1 MRAVS
6 HTSVPTP
13 GASCRTRPTAADRGS
28 ATCSW
33 SFPPPGS
40 RPVRFH
46 PCGVTSSSR
55 PSRARD
61 SRRRSWTSRS
71 PAPSPARSPGSTIRS
86 CGSSCSTCPGPPPGT
101 WIMAPSAPTRPA
113 RSTSSSICADP
124 RSSARKPRGRQGV
137 GRRCPRRSRSSSS
150 TARSTPTW
158 TAPSSCGSASST
170 WPTSA
175 ARVTRAGG
183 PDAAAAAPPRELP
196 PARRYRARVRSR
208 DHGDHRA
215 ERLRQD
221 VYPRG
226 DRLGAVRRA
235 GGARGQG
242 LDPPARREGSGG
254 RRGGPRVPPRRPRVP
269 REARA
274 FHRGAPP
281 GRPGDREF
289 AQGGHRQAGAH
300 LGNDPRRVLQHLLHG
315 AKGVGRDGGARQDG
329 AGGVP
334 VARARVRAAAR
345 GAGAGA
351 RSPQRGGGGGAGSR
365 GRPPRRRGARRGAAG
380 RGTATDR
387 GPQVGQERGRG
398 AEAGARELHGRLEAV
413 ERAAEEE
420 RTVWVRDRQYAE
432 TKRTEL
438 LKQYEEVKEQRDQ
451 IVKLGPEGT
460 CPTCKRPLGP
470 EYAGV
475 LALLDAQLE
484 VITVD
489 GKYFR
494 QRLEQL
500 AQSPAKLLEAETE
513 RDRVLE
519 ESRRASARAGE
530 LRAQVEE
537 RDRASAE
544 LVGARR
550 RASDLERRLTAR
562 PAGYD
567 PARHDAVRAE
577 LAKLEPVALEAA
589 ALEERARR
597 AERLVQDAE
606 HAEHQLSAGER
617 RVREL
622 TDAVRGEGL
631 SDAEYRQ
638 AKDRYDRA
646 VGALREAELAVVE
659 ARGELNRAEDDLAE
673 TKRRVAERAQRERQ
687 IAALKARQRLHN
699 ELDRAFS
706 DLRGELNARMRPEI
720 AELASGFLADLTD
733 GRYDELE
740 LTEDYTLTIL
750 EGGVPKPVI
759 SGGEEDIASLVL
771 RLAISQMIAERAGQ
785 PLSLLVLDEIFGSLD
800 EARRL
805 HVVGLLRRLADR
817 FPQVILITHIEQVRE
832 GLDRVIRVD
841 FDPARGTSVV
851 RDDTATL
858 GAADAGVAA

>member
-1 MRAVS
+1 MQLLRLRLVNFRQHADTELEFGPGITGIIGPNGSGKTSILEAIAWALYGVQAVRGDKDSIRRLGAKGRAGVE
-6 HTSVPTP
+6 VDLEFRL
-13 GASCRTRPTAADRGS
+13 GAHEYRVKRGL
-28 ATCSW
+28 
-33 SFPPPGS
+33 
-40 RPVRFH
+40 
-46 PCGVTSSSR
+46 
-55 PSRARD
+55 
-61 SRRRSWTSRS
+61 
-71 PAPSPARSPGSTIRS
+71 
-86 CGSSCSTCPGPPPGT
+86 
-101 WIMAPSAPTRPA
+101 
-113 RSTSSSICADP
+113 
-124 RSSARKPRGRQGV
+124 
-137 GRRCPRRSRSSSS
+137 S
-150 TARSTPTW
+150 TAVLHQDGQVIANSLKAVTDKLERTLGMTHDEFFN
-158 TAPSSCGSASST
+158 TYFTGQKELAVM
-170 WPTSA
+170 A
-175 ARVTRAGG
+175 ALGKTERAAFLSRVLG
-183 PDAAAAAPPRELP
+183 
-196 PARRYRARVRSR
+196 Y
-208 DHGDHRA
+208 
-215 ERLRQD
+215 ERLREAQER
-221 VYPRG
+221 VREVRNGVAAEVRG
-226 DRLGAVRRA
+226 LEAGLPDGAALAAARQAAEQRLSGARRSAKSADATRRA
-235 GGARGQG
+235 AEDALGREE
-242 LDPPARREGSGG
+242 PRWNEWMARRERTLSLDGE
-254 RRGGPRVPPRRPRVP
+254 RRMAEQAVVSSRQEFQRLDKELADALAA
-269 REARA
+269 REQLRA
-274 FHRGAPP
+274 LGA
-281 GRPGDREF
+281 EL
-289 AQGGHRQAGAH
+289 A
-300 LGNDPRRVLQHLLHG
+300 
-315 AKGVGRDGGARQDG
+315 
-329 AGGVP
+329 P
-334 VARARVRAAAR
+334 VARLKQEVAALE
-345 GAGAGA
+345 GL
-351 RSPQRGGGGGAGSR
+351 QRE
-365 GRPPRRRGARRGAAG
+365 
-380 RGTATDR
+380 TATR
-387 GPQVGQERGRG
+387 RTEEAQLAELARNIRMLERRLTELGDVPESLTR
-398 AEAGARELHGRLEAV
+398 ADAAARELHERLEAV

-484 VITVD
+484 
-489 GKYFR
+489 
-494 QRLEQL
+494 
-500 AQSPAKLLEAETE
+500 
-513 RDRVLE
+513 
-519 ESRRASARAGE
+519 
-530 LRAQVEE
+530 
-537 RDRASAE
+537 
-544 LVGARR
+544 
-550 RASDLERRLTAR
+550 
-562 PAGYD
+562 
-567 PARHDAVRAE
+567 
-577 LAKLEPVALEAA
+577 PVALEAA

-606 HAEHQLSAGER
+606 HAEQQLSAGER

-622 TDAVRGEGL
+622 TDAVRAEGF

-646 VGALREAELAVVE
+646 VGALRESELAVVE

-673 TKRRVAERAQRERQ
+673 AKRRVAERAQRERQ

-841 FDPARGTSVV
+841 FDPARGASVV

>member
-1 MRAVS
+1 MQLLRLRLVNFRQHADTELEFGPGITGIIGPNGSGKTSILEAIAWALYGVQAVRGDKDSIRRLGAKGRAGVE
-6 HTSVPTP
+6 VDLEFRL
-13 GASCRTRPTAADRGS
+13 GAHEYRVKRGL
-28 ATCSW
+28 
-33 SFPPPGS
+33 
-40 RPVRFH
+40 
-46 PCGVTSSSR
+46 
-55 PSRARD
+55 
-61 SRRRSWTSRS
+61 
-71 PAPSPARSPGSTIRS
+71 
-86 CGSSCSTCPGPPPGT
+86 
-101 WIMAPSAPTRPA
+101 
-113 RSTSSSICADP
+113 
-124 RSSARKPRGRQGV
+124 
-137 GRRCPRRSRSSSS
+137 S
-150 TARSTPTW
+150 TAVLHQDGQVIANSLKAVTDKLERTLGMTHDEFFN
-158 TAPSSCGSASST
+158 TYFTGQKELAVM
-170 WPTSA
+170 A
-175 ARVTRAGG
+175 ALGKTERAAFLSRVLG
-183 PDAAAAAPPRELP
+183 
-196 PARRYRARVRSR
+196 Y
-208 DHGDHRA
+208 
-215 ERLRQD
+215 ERLREAQER
-221 VYPRG
+221 VREVRNGVAAEVRG
-226 DRLGAVRRA
+226 LEAGLPDGAALAAARQAAEQRLSGARRSAKSADAARRA
-235 GGARGQG
+235 AEDALGREE
-242 LDPPARREGSGG
+242 PRWNEWMARRERTLSLDGE
-254 RRGGPRVPPRRPRVP
+254 RRMAEQAVVSSRQEFQRLDKELADALAA
-269 REARA
+269 REQLRA
-274 FHRGAPP
+274 LGA
-281 GRPGDREF
+281 EL
-289 AQGGHRQAGAH
+289 A
-300 LGNDPRRVLQHLLHG
+300 
-315 AKGVGRDGGARQDG
+315 
-329 AGGVP
+329 P
-334 VARARVRAAAR
+334 VARLKQEVAALE
-345 GAGAGA
+345 GL
-351 RSPQRGGGGGAGSR
+351 QRE
-365 GRPPRRRGARRGAAG
+365 
-380 RGTATDR
+380 TATR
-387 GPQVGQERGRG
+387 RTEEAQLAELARNIRMLERRLTELGDVPESLTR
-398 AEAGARELHGRLEAV
+398 ADAAARELHERLEAV

-475 LALLDAQLE
+475 LTLLDAQLE

-500 AQSPAKLLEAETE
+500 AQPPAKLLDAEAE

-530 LRAQVEE
+530 LRAQAEE

-544 LVGARR
+544 LGGARR
-550 RASDLERRLTAR
+550 RAGDLERQLTAR

-567 PARHDAVRAE
+567 ATRHDVLRAE

-597 AERLVQDAE
+597 AERLVQEAE
-606 HAEHQLSAGER
+606 QAEHQLSIGER

-622 TDAVRGEGL
+622 TEAVRAEGF

-646 VGALREAELAVVE
+646 VGALRESELAVVE
-659 ARGELNRAEDDLAE
+659 ARG
-673 TKRRVAERAQRERQ
+673 
-687 IAALKARQRLHN
+687 

-841 FDPARGTSVV
+841 FDPARGASVV